1 MFLTFMI
8 QPLNIM
14 ESLRQQK
21 KFKIAFFYLLGL
33 FLSFIFWFSIKA
45 NYDLVFMG
53 DNETKS
59 LATSFFVVIA
69 FCLLFASF
77 ANSVYFFK
85 NFYLALGLIVLINI
99 PYSIVFGFSLFSLE
113 GFLILILGFY
123 FWAKRIYKYTKH
135 HPVDG
140 PLVSGYAGLRLAIT
154 IFLGVIAFS
163 FYISIA
169 YRGQINYFVP
179 RLESYLISMSH
190 QSMKWILPGYDK
202 KLSVDESL
210 SLITKNKFWSR
221 FALSSGDISMDNP
234 EAILLMRQNLEN
246 KMGVRLEG
254 KDADFLMKKFIHDYI
269 SENLMR
275 SQKLF
280 SGAAAV
286 AFFLLLKIFMFVYIL
301 LIRLFSWMWLKIF
314 FLLKVV
320 YKTTETIEVEKIT
333 I

>member
-1 MFLTFMI
+1 MVK
-8 QPLNIM
+8 PLDIIEN
-14 ESLRQQK
+14 LRQQK

-33 FLSFIFWFSIKA
+33 FLSFVFWFSIKA

-53 DNETKS
+53 GDATRS
-59 LATSFFVVIA
+59 LATTFFVVVV

-77 ANSVYFFK
+77 ANSIYFFK

-113 GFLILILGFY
+113 GFLILVLGFY
-123 FWAKRIYKYTKH
+123 LWAKRIRKYTKH

-140 PLVSGYAGLRLAIT
+140 PLVSGYAGLRWAIT
-154 IFLGVIAFS
+154 IFLCVIAFS

-210 SLITKNKFWSR
+210 NLIIKSKFWSR
-221 FALSSGDISMDNP
+221 FVVAGGDMNLDNP
-234 EAILLMRQNLEN
+234 EIIPLMRQNLEN
-246 KMGVRLEG
+246 KIGIRLEG
-254 KDADFLMKKFIHDYI
+254 RNTDFLMKKFMHDYV

-280 SGAAAV
+280 SGAAAI
-286 AFFLLLKIFMFVYIL
+286 AFFLFLKLFMFVYIL

-314 FLLKVV
+314 FLLKIV

>member
-1 MFLTFMI
+1 MF
-8 QPLNIM
+8 QSLNLI
-14 ESLRQQK
+14 ENLRQQK
-21 KFKIAFFYLLGL
+21 KLKIAFFYLLGL
-33 FLSFIFWFSIKA
+33 FLSFVFWFSIKA

-53 DNETKS
+53 GDETRS
-59 LATSFFVVIA
+59 LATTFFVVVV

-77 ANSVYFFK
+77 ANSVYFLK
-85 NFYLALGLIVLINI
+85 KFYLVLGLVVLINI

-140 PLVSGYAGLRLAIT
+140 PLVSGYAGLRWAIT
-154 IFLGVIAFS
+154 IFLCVIAFS

-179 RLESYLISMSH
+179 RLENYLISMSH
-190 QSMKWILPGYDK
+190 QSMKWILPGYNK

-210 SLITKNKFWSR
+210 SLIAKNKFWSR
-221 FALSSGDISMDNP
+221 FAFTSGDIGIDSP
-234 EAILLMRQNLEN
+234 EVILLMRQNLEN
-246 KMGVRLEG
+246 KMGIRLEG
-254 KDADFLMKKFIHDYI
+254 RNADFLMKKFIHDYV

-286 AFFLLLKIFMFVYIL
+286 AFFLFLKLFMFVYIL